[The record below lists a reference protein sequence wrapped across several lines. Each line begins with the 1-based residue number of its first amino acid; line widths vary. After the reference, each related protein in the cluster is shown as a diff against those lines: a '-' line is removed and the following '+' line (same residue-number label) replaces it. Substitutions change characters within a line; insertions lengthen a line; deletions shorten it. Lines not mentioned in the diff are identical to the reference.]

1 MAFLNYNFYILNIFL
16 AFWVQL
22 LKFVILFCYDDSG
35 SEEVK
40 EKFIVSIVNLA
51 KRNKEYTEEE
61 VEVMRY
67 ALEGIYL
74 TFTKILVITLIA
86 CLLGLF
92 KEYIWFV
99 LLYTPIRS
107 VSFGWHA
114 NTTKECW
121 VVSILAFILIPY
133 TFSIITINRIT
144 KIILLTFSIFIFALY
159 SPADT
164 KKRPIVNKK
173 RRLMFKVA
181 SLIITLVYCCYSFKH
196 SNLISN
202 LMIASLLYQSL
213 LINPLIY
220 KITHQEFNNY
230 KTYNLNE

>member
-1 MAFLNYNFYILNIFL
+1 M
-16 AFWVQL
+16 
-22 LKFVILFCYDDSG
+22 
-35 SEEVK
+35 K
-40 EKFIVSIVNLA
+40 EKFIASVVNLA
-51 KRNKEYTEEE
+51 KRKKEYTEEE
-61 VEVMRY
+61 VAIMRY

-86 CLLGLF
+86 ALLGLF

-114 NTTKECW
+114 NTTKQCW

-144 KIILLTFSIFIFALY
+144 KIILLIFSIFIFALY

-173 RRLMFKVA
+173 RRLMFKVV
-181 SLIITLVYCCYSFKH
+181 SLIIIFVYSCYALNN
-196 SNLISN
+196 SNLVSN
-202 LMIASLLYQSL
+202 LMLASLLYQSM

-220 KITHQEFNNY
+220 KISHQEFNNF
-230 KTYNLNE
+230 KAYNLNE

>member
-1 MAFLNYNFYILNIFL
+1 M
-16 AFWVQL
+16 
-22 LKFVILFCYDDSG
+22 
-35 SEEVK
+35 K

-51 KRNKEYTEEE
+51 KRNKEYSNED

-92 KEYIWFV
+92 KEYMWFV
-99 LLYTPIRS
+99 ILYTPLRS

-133 TFSIITINRIT
+133 IFSIITIKEIT
-144 KIILLTFSIFIFALY
+144 KIILLTFSILVFVLY

-173 RRLMFKVA
+173 RRLLFKVV
-181 SLIITLVYCCYSFKH
+181 SLIITLMYCCYSFKH

-213 LINPLIY
+213 LISPLIY

>member
-1 MAFLNYNFYILNIFL
+1 M
-16 AFWVQL
+16 
-22 LKFVILFCYDDSG
+22 
-35 SEEVK
+35 K
-40 EKFIVSIVNLA
+40 EKFIASVVNLA
-51 KRNKEYTEEE
+51 KKNKEYTEEE
-61 VEVMRY
+61 VAIMRY

-86 CLLGLF
+86 ALLGLF

-202 LMIASLLYQSL
+202 LMIASLLYQRL

>member
-1 MAFLNYNFYILNIFL
+1 MNIFL

-40 EKFIVSIVNLA
+40 EKFIASVVNLA
-51 KRNKEYTEEE
+51 KRKKEYTEEE
-61 VEVMRY
+61 VAIMRY

-74 TFTKILVITLIA
+74 TCTKILVITLIA
-86 CLLGLF
+86 ALLGLF

>member
-1 MAFLNYNFYILNIFL
+1 M
-16 AFWVQL
+16 
-22 LKFVILFCYDDSG
+22 
-35 SEEVK
+35 K

-51 KRNKEYTEEE
+51 KRKKEYTEEE
-61 VEVMRY
+61 VAIMRY

-86 CLLGLF
+86 ALLGLF

-114 NTTKECW
+114 NTTKQCW

-133 TFSIITINRIT
+133 TFSVITMNRIT

>member
-1 MAFLNYNFYILNIFL
+1 M
-16 AFWVQL
+16 
-22 LKFVILFCYDDSG
+22 
-35 SEEVK
+35 K

-51 KRNKEYTEEE
+51 KRNKEYSNED
-61 VEVMRY
+61 VEIMRY

-92 KEYIWFV
+92 KEYMWFV
-99 LLYTPIRS
+99 ILYTPLRS

-133 TFSIITINRIT
+133 IFSIITINEIT
-144 KIILLTFSIFIFALY
+144 KIILLTFSILVFVLY

-173 RRLMFKVA
+173 RRLLFKVV
-181 SLIITLVYCCYSFKH
+181 SLIITLMYCCYSFKH

-213 LINPLIY
+213 LISPLIY

>member
-1 MAFLNYNFYILNIFL
+1 M
-16 AFWVQL
+16 
-22 LKFVILFCYDDSG
+22 
-35 SEEVK
+35 K

-51 KRNKEYTEEE
+51 KRNKEYSNED

-92 KEYIWFV
+92 KEYMWFV
-99 LLYTPIRS
+99 ILYTPLRS

-133 TFSIITINRIT
+133 IFSIITINEIT
-144 KIILLTFSIFIFALY
+144 KIILLTFSILVFVLY

-173 RRLMFKVA
+173 RRLLFKVV
-181 SLIITLVYCCYSFKH
+181 SLIITLMYCCYSFKH

-213 LINPLIY
+213 LISPLIY

>member
-1 MAFLNYNFYILNIFL
+1 M
-16 AFWVQL
+16 
-22 LKFVILFCYDDSG
+22 
-35 SEEVK
+35 K

-51 KRNKEYTEEE
+51 KRNKEYSNED

-92 KEYIWFV
+92 KEYMWFV
-99 LLYTPIRS
+99 IFYTPLRS

-133 TFSIITINRIT
+133 IFSIITINEIT
-144 KIILLTFSIFIFALY
+144 KIILLTFSILVFVLY

-173 RRLMFKVA
+173 RRLLFKVV
-181 SLIITLVYCCYSFKH
+181 SLIITLMYCCYSFKH

-213 LINPLIY
+213 LISPLIY

>member
-1 MAFLNYNFYILNIFL
+1 M
-16 AFWVQL
+16 
-22 LKFVILFCYDDSG
+22 
-35 SEEVK
+35 K
-40 EKFIVSIVNLA
+40 EKFIASVVNLA
-51 KRNKEYTEEE
+51 KRKKEYSNED

-86 CLLGLF
+86 ALLGLF

-133 TFSIITINRIT
+133 IFSIITINEIT
-144 KIILLTFSIFIFALY
+144 KIILLTFSILGFVLY

>member
-1 MAFLNYNFYILNIFL
+1 M
-16 AFWVQL
+16 
-22 LKFVILFCYDDSG
+22 
-35 SEEVK
+35 K
-40 EKFIVSIVNLA
+40 EKFIASVVNLA
-51 KRNKEYTEEE
+51 KKNKEYTEEE
-61 VEVMRY
+61 VAIMRY

-86 CLLGLF
+86 ALLGLF

-133 TFSIITINRIT
+133 TFSIITITRIT
-144 KIILLTFSIFIFALY
+144 KIILLTVSIFIFALY

>member
-1 MAFLNYNFYILNIFL
+1 M
-16 AFWVQL
+16 
-22 LKFVILFCYDDSG
+22 
-35 SEEVK
+35 K
-40 EKFIVSIVNLA
+40 EKFIASVVNLA
-51 KRNKEYTEEE
+51 KRKKEYTEEE
-61 VEVMRY
+61 VAIMRY

-86 CLLGLF
+86 ALLGLF

-202 LMIASLLYQSL
+202 LMLASLLYQSM

-220 KITHQEFNNY
+220 KISHQEFNNF
-230 KTYNLNE
+230 KAYNLNE

>member
-1 MAFLNYNFYILNIFL
+1 
-16 AFWVQL
+16 
-22 LKFVILFCYDDSG
+22 
-35 SEEVK
+35 
-40 EKFIVSIVNLA
+40 
-51 KRNKEYTEEE
+51 
-61 VEVMRY
+61 MRY

-92 KEYIWFV
+92 KEYMWFV
-99 LLYTPIRS
+99 ILYIPLRS

-133 TFSIITINRIT
+133 IFSIITINEIT
-144 KIILLTFSIFIFALY
+144 KIILLTFSILVFALY

-173 RRLMFKVA
+173 RRLLFKVV

-230 KTYNLNE
+230 KTYNLNK

>member
-1 MAFLNYNFYILNIFL
+1 M
-16 AFWVQL
+16 
-22 LKFVILFCYDDSG
+22 
-35 SEEVK
+35 K
-40 EKFIVSIVNLA
+40 EKFIASVVNLA
-51 KRNKEYTEEE
+51 KKNKEYTEEE
-61 VEVMRY
+61 VAIMRY

-86 CLLGLF
+86 ALLGLF

>member
-1 MAFLNYNFYILNIFL
+1 MNIFL

-40 EKFIVSIVNLA
+40 EKFIASVVNLA
-51 KRNKEYTEEE
+51 KRKKEYTEEE
-61 VEVMRY
+61 VAIMRY

-86 CLLGLF
+86 ALLGLF

-114 NTTKECW
+114 NTTKQCW

-133 TFSIITINRIT
+133 TFSVITINRIT

-173 RRLMFKVA
+173 RRLMFKVV
-181 SLIITLVYCCYSFKH
+181 SLIIIFVYSYYALNN
-196 SNLISN
+196 SNLVSN
-202 LMIASLLYQSL
+202 LMLASLLYQSM

-220 KITHQEFNNY
+220 KISHQEFNNF
-230 KTYNLNE
+230 KAYNLNE

>member
-1 MAFLNYNFYILNIFL
+1 MNIFL

-40 EKFIVSIVNLA
+40 EKFIASVVNLA
-51 KRNKEYTEEE
+51 KRKKEYTEEE
-61 VEVMRY
+61 VAIMRY

-86 CLLGLF
+86 ALLGLF

-114 NTTKECW
+114 NTTKQCW

-133 TFSIITINRIT
+133 TFSIITINKIT

>member
-1 MAFLNYNFYILNIFL
+1 M
-16 AFWVQL
+16 
-22 LKFVILFCYDDSG
+22 
-35 SEEVK
+35 K
-40 EKFIVSIVNLA
+40 EKFIASVVNLA

-61 VEVMRY
+61 VAIMRY

-86 CLLGLF
+86 ALLGLF

-114 NTTKECW
+114 NTTKQCW

-133 TFSIITINRIT
+133 TFSVITINRIT

-173 RRLMFKVA
+173 RRLMFKVV
-181 SLIITLVYCCYSFKH
+181 SLIIIFVYSYYALNN
-196 SNLISN
+196 SNLVSN
-202 LMIASLLYQSL
+202 LMLASLLYQSM

-220 KITHQEFNNY
+220 KISHQEFNNF
-230 KTYNLNE
+230 KAYNFNE

>member
-1 MAFLNYNFYILNIFL
+1 MNIFL

-40 EKFIVSIVNLA
+40 EKFIASVVNLA
-51 KRNKEYTEEE
+51 KKNKEYTEEE
-61 VEVMRY
+61 VAIMRY

-86 CLLGLF
+86 ALLGLF

-159 SPADT
+159 SLADT

>member
-1 MAFLNYNFYILNIFL
+1 M
-16 AFWVQL
+16 
-22 LKFVILFCYDDSG
+22 
-35 SEEVK
+35 K

-51 KRNKEYTEEE
+51 KRNKEYSNED

-92 KEYIWFV
+92 KEYMWFV
-99 LLYTPIRS
+99 ILYIPLRS

-121 VVSILAFILIPY
+121 VVSILVFILIPY
-133 TFSIITINRIT
+133 IFSIITINEIT
-144 KIILLTFSIFIFALY
+144 KIILLTFSILVFALY

-173 RRLMFKVA
+173 RRLLFKVV

-230 KTYNLNE
+230 KTYNLNK

>member
-1 MAFLNYNFYILNIFL
+1 M
-16 AFWVQL
+16 
-22 LKFVILFCYDDSG
+22 
-35 SEEVK
+35 K
-40 EKFIVSIVNLA
+40 EKFIASVVNLA
-51 KRNKEYTEEE
+51 KRKMEYTEEE
-61 VEVMRY
+61 VAIMRY

-74 TFTKILVITLIA
+74 TFTKILVIALIA
-86 CLLGLF
+86 ALLGLF

>member
-1 MAFLNYNFYILNIFL
+1 MNNFL

-22 LKFVILFCYDDSG
+22 LKFVILFCYDEDG

-40 EKFIVSIVNLA
+40 EKFIVGVVNLA
-51 KRNKEYTEEE
+51 RRNKEYSDED
-61 VEVMRY
+61 VAVMRY

-74 TFTKILVITLIA
+74 TFTKIFVITLIA

-92 KEYIWFV
+92 KEYMWFV
-99 LLYTPIRS
+99 ILYTPLRS

-121 VVSILAFILIPY
+121 VVSILSFILIPY
-133 TFSIITINRIT
+133 IFSIITINEIT
-144 KIILLTFSIFIFALY
+144 KIILLTFSILVFALY

-173 RRLMFKVA
+173 RRLLFKVV

>member
-1 MAFLNYNFYILNIFL
+1 MNIFL

-40 EKFIVSIVNLA
+40 EKFIASVVNLA
-51 KRNKEYTEEE
+51 KRKKEYTEEE
-61 VEVMRY
+61 VAIMRY

-86 CLLGLF
+86 ALLGLF

-133 TFSIITINRIT
+133 IFSIITINEIT
-144 KIILLTFSIFIFALY
+144 KIILLTFSILGFALY

-173 RRLMFKVA
+173 RRLLFKVV
-181 SLIITLVYCCYSFKH
+181 SLIITLVYCCYSFKQ

>member
-1 MAFLNYNFYILNIFL
+1 M
-16 AFWVQL
+16 
-22 LKFVILFCYDDSG
+22 
-35 SEEVK
+35 K
-40 EKFIVSIVNLA
+40 EKFIASVVNLA
-51 KRNKEYTEEE
+51 KRKKEYTEEE
-61 VEVMRY
+61 VAIMRY

-86 CLLGLF
+86 ALLGLF

-114 NTTKECW
+114 NTTKQCW

-133 TFSIITINRIT
+133 TFSVITINRIT

-173 RRLMFKVA
+173 RRLMFKVV
-181 SLIITLVYCCYSFKH
+181 SLNIIFVYSYYALNN
-196 SNLISN
+196 SNLVSN
-202 LMIASLLYQSL
+202 LMLASLLYQSM

-220 KITHQEFNNY
+220 KISHQEFNNF
-230 KTYNLNE
+230 KAYNLNE

>member
-1 MAFLNYNFYILNIFL
+1 M
-16 AFWVQL
+16 
-22 LKFVILFCYDDSG
+22 
-35 SEEVK
+35 K
-40 EKFIVSIVNLA
+40 EKFIASVVNLA

-61 VEVMRY
+61 VAIMRY

-86 CLLGLF
+86 ALLGLF

-133 TFSIITINRIT
+133 IFSIITINEIT
-144 KIILLTFSIFIFALY
+144 KIILLTFSILGFVLY

>member
-1 MAFLNYNFYILNIFL
+1 M
-16 AFWVQL
+16 
-22 LKFVILFCYDDSG
+22 
-35 SEEVK
+35 K
-40 EKFIVSIVNLA
+40 EKFIVCIVNLA

-61 VEVMRY
+61 VAIMRY

-86 CLLGLF
+86 ALLGLF

-133 TFSIITINRIT
+133 IFSIITINEIT
-144 KIILLTFSIFIFALY
+144 KIILLTFSILGFALY

>member
-1 MAFLNYNFYILNIFL
+1 M
-16 AFWVQL
+16 
-22 LKFVILFCYDDSG
+22 
-35 SEEVK
+35 K

-61 VEVMRY
+61 VAIMRY

-86 CLLGLF
+86 ALLGLF

-133 TFSIITINRIT
+133 IFSIITINEIT
-144 KIILLTFSIFIFALY
+144 KIILLTFSILGFALY

>member
-1 MAFLNYNFYILNIFL
+1 M
-16 AFWVQL
+16 
-22 LKFVILFCYDDSG
+22 
-35 SEEVK
+35 K
-40 EKFIVSIVNLA
+40 EKFIASVVNLA
-51 KRNKEYTEEE
+51 KRKKEYTEEE
-61 VEVMRY
+61 VAIMRY

-86 CLLGLF
+86 ALLGLF

-114 NTTKECW
+114 NTTKQCW

-133 TFSIITINRIT
+133 TFSVITINRIT

-173 RRLMFKVA
+173 RRLMFKVV
-181 SLIITLVYCCYSFKH
+181 SLIIIFVYSYYALNN
-196 SNLISN
+196 SNLVSN
-202 LMIASLLYQSL
+202 LMLASLLYQSM

-220 KITHQEFNNY
+220 KISHQEFNNF
-230 KTYNLNE
+230 KAYNLNE

>member
-1 MAFLNYNFYILNIFL
+1 M
-16 AFWVQL
+16 
-22 LKFVILFCYDDSG
+22 
-35 SEEVK
+35 K

-51 KRNKEYTEEE
+51 KRNKEYSNED

-74 TFTKILVITLIA
+74 TFTKILVITLMA

-92 KEYIWFV
+92 KEYMWFV
-99 LLYTPIRS
+99 ILYIPLRS

-133 TFSIITINRIT
+133 IFSIITINEIT
-144 KIILLTFSIFIFALY
+144 KIILLTFSILVFSLY

-173 RRLMFKVA
+173 RRLLFKVV

>member
-1 MAFLNYNFYILNIFL
+1 M
-16 AFWVQL
+16 
-22 LKFVILFCYDDSG
+22 
-35 SEEVK
+35 K
-40 EKFIVSIVNLA
+40 EKFIASVVNLA
-51 KRNKEYTEEE
+51 KRKKEYTEEE
-61 VEVMRY
+61 VAIMRY

-86 CLLGLF
+86 ALLGLF

-114 NTTKECW
+114 NTTKQCW

-181 SLIITLVYCCYSFKH
+181 SLIITLVYCCYSFKL

>member
-1 MAFLNYNFYILNIFL
+1 M
-16 AFWVQL
+16 
-22 LKFVILFCYDDSG
+22 
-35 SEEVK
+35 K
-40 EKFIVSIVNLA
+40 EKFIASVVNLA
-51 KRNKEYTEEE
+51 KRKKEYTEEE
-61 VEVMRY
+61 VAIMRY

-86 CLLGLF
+86 ALLGLF

-114 NTTKECW
+114 NTTKQCW

-133 TFSIITINRIT
+133 IFSIITINEIT
-144 KIILLTFSIFIFALY
+144 KIILLTFSILGFVLY

>member
-1 MAFLNYNFYILNIFL
+1 M
-16 AFWVQL
+16 
-22 LKFVILFCYDDSG
+22 
-35 SEEVK
+35 K
-40 EKFIVSIVNLA
+40 EKFIASVVNLA
-51 KRNKEYTEEE
+51 KRKKEYTEEE
-61 VEVMRY
+61 VAIMRY

-86 CLLGLF
+86 ALLGLF

-114 NTTKECW
+114 NTTKQCW

>member
-1 MAFLNYNFYILNIFL
+1 M
-16 AFWVQL
+16 
-22 LKFVILFCYDDSG
+22 
-35 SEEVK
+35 K
-40 EKFIVSIVNLA
+40 EKFIASVVNLA
-51 KRNKEYTEEE
+51 KRKKEYTEEE
-61 VEVMRY
+61 VAIMRY

-86 CLLGLF
+86 ALLGLF

-133 TFSIITINRIT
+133 IFSIITINEIT
-144 KIILLTFSIFIFALY
+144 KIILLSFSILGFVLY

>member
-1 MAFLNYNFYILNIFL
+1 M
-16 AFWVQL
+16 
-22 LKFVILFCYDDSG
+22 
-35 SEEVK
+35 K
-40 EKFIVSIVNLA
+40 EKFIASVVNLA
-51 KRNKEYTEEE
+51 KRKKEYTEEE
-61 VEVMRY
+61 VAIMRY

-86 CLLGLF
+86 ALLGLF

-114 NTTKECW
+114 NTTKQCW

-144 KIILLTFSIFIFALY
+144 KIILLIFSIFIFALY

-173 RRLMFKVA
+173 RRLMFKVV
-181 SLIITLVYCCYSFKH
+181 SLIIILVYNYYALNN

-202 LMIASLLYQSL
+202 LMLASLLYQSM

-220 KITHQEFNNY
+220 KISHQEFNNF
-230 KTYNLNE
+230 KAYNLNE

>member
-1 MAFLNYNFYILNIFL
+1 M
-16 AFWVQL
+16 
-22 LKFVILFCYDDSG
+22 
-35 SEEVK
+35 K
-40 EKFIVSIVNLA
+40 EKFIASVVNLA
-51 KRNKEYTEEE
+51 KRKKEYTEEE
-61 VEVMRY
+61 VAIMRY

-86 CLLGLF
+86 ALLGLF

-114 NTTKECW
+114 NTTKQCW

-173 RRLMFKVA
+173 RRLMFKVV
-181 SLIITLVYCCYSFKH
+181 SLIIIFVYSYYALNN

-202 LMIASLLYQSL
+202 LMLASLLYQSM

-220 KITHQEFNNY
+220 KISNQEFNNF
-230 KTYNLNE
+230 KAYNLNE